1 MLQQNKGCVG
11 KGVYKELEEVRESL
25 RRSDTSVTIW
35 KTGKN
40 ESSQWEVVVGRS
52 LAVKGWVCMK
62 EHFELYHQ
70 SGNTRWHTNQQHQ
83 CLLQKTTSNHTSR
96 FSSFFPPHL
105 FPVHQYSVH
114 IYYLNSVFWRQWTLY
129 KVQSLLSC
137 ILFFPNQMVLK
148 AQAMFYSALNTPYQ
162 IIPSFTQSIL
172 TYKN

>member
-96 FSSFFPPHL
+96 FSSFFSTPLIPCTSILSPYIL
-105 FPVHQYSVH
+105 FELLLLTQ
-114 IYYLNSVFWRQWTLY
+114 VFF
-129 KVQSLLSC
+129 KVQSWSPEITGLEKSMFWASTLEWLSH
-137 ILFFPNQMVLK
+137 
-148 AQAMFYSALNTPYQ
+148 
-162 IIPSFTQSIL
+162 QSI
-172 TYKN
+172 

>member
-70 SGNTRWHTNQQHQ
+70 SGNTRWHTNSTSAYYRKQHQ
-83 CLLQKTTSNHTSR
+83 ITPLDFLH
-96 FSSFFPPHL
+96 FFHPT
-105 FPVHQYSVH
+105 YS
-114 IYYLNSVFWRQWTLY
+114 LY
-129 KVQSLLSC
+129 
-137 ILFFPNQMVLK
+137 IN
-148 AQAMFYSALNTPYQ
+148 
-162 IIPSFTQSIL
+162 TQSIYIIWTL
-172 TYKN
+172 TTDSSIFQSTVMIPRDNWFRKKYVLGLHPRMTKSSEYLGGGIGIPL